1 MSHNLKPGLTPIE
14 EVHFC
19 AKHPNREATLRCIRC
34 NRLMCTDCIVRT
46 SVGYVCKECSRRQED
61 KFFSAGMQDYIL
73 QAGACFIVMAVFS
86 ALLSQV
92 GFASTFLSFILG
104 PLAGGLA
111 GEAALRVSGRRRG
124 RYTDLVGTAAAGVG
138 GLFGHVLPII
148 SRYQQYMG
156 DVPLAMRAEYEQ
168 YIGGSLGQQ
177 LITGTVLD
185 IWFLIFLGLALG
197 GAYARLR
204 GRI

>member
-1 MSHNLKPGLTPIE
+1 MTTSSPADEIT
-14 EVHFC
+14 FC
-19 AKHPNREATLRCIRC
+19 AKHPDREASLRCIRC

-61 KFFSAGMQDYIL
+61 KFFSAGMQDYVL
-73 QAGACFIVMAVFS
+73 QAGACFIVMFVFS

-104 PLAGGLA
+104 PIAGGLA
-111 GEAALRVSGRRRG
+111 GEAAMRVSGRRRG
-124 RYTDLVGTAAAGVG
+124 RYTDIIGTAGAGIG
-138 GLFGHVLPII
+138 GLIGHVAPIL
-148 SRYQQYMG
+148 SRYQE
-156 DVPLAMRAEYEQ
+156 AMSTIPVELRAEYEQ
-168 YIGGSLGQQ
+168 YLGSLPQQ
-177 LITGTVLD
+177 LINGTILD
-185 IWFLIFLGLALG
+185 VWFLIFLGLALA